1 MFDFRLY
8 LICTIEINV
17 DSSLYVHQSVYL
29 MGEAAESNKECILSQ
44 VCLTVIVIIIIL
56 NQSVLA
62 PTILLQPE
70 FYQFKGRGWILKQA
84 LFVRNCKTYI
94 VSKFACLSS

>member
-44 VCLTVIVIIIIL
+44 VCLTVIVIIIIYYPQPIRSSS
-56 NQSVLA
+56 NYTFA
-62 PTILLQPE
+62 TRILS
-70 FYQFKGRGWILKQA
+70 I
-84 LFVRNCKTYI
+84 
-94 VSKFACLSS
+94 